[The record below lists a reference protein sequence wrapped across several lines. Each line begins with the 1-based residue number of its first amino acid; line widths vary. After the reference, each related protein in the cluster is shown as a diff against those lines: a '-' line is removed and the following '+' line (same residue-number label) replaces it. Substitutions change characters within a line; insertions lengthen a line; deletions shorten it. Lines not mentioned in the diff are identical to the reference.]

1 MAGRGRLR
9 QPAVL
14 LVSLALAAS
23 PAYVIRPHLGPLP
36 TTALELLL
44 VPAILLGLYA
54 FWDQIPWRSPFT
66 WPALLLLAA
75 ASLGTIFTPDHRAA
89 LGLWKAYFV
98 EPMLAGLVIA
108 AMATEERRA
117 RWILAGLAVAGL
129 VVALLN
135 IGVDLR
141 ALAGHTYDRVTPP
154 VVIYNSANAIPLYLE
169 PLLAF
174 ALAFALYAGE
184 RRDRIA
190 AAALVAVFAAADLL
204 SNSRLGWIT
213 LLAIGAT
220 VALFHRHRWRVY
232 AAGAIAAVVA
242 FAASGSVRHRIL
254 VEFEPNSP
262 ENTLAL
268 RGSLWRSTLNMLV
281 HQPVFG
287 GGLAGF
293 KRSVEPYRDPSYH
306 EDLIYPHNLVL
317 NLWSETG
324 LLGLAAFAWL
334 LVQVVRVA
342 RRALARGSWPRLV
355 AIGML
360 GMVVALVVHG
370 IGDVPYFKNDQ
381 ALAFWGLL
389 GVTLGSAA
397 DNQEPR

>member
-1 MAGRGRLR
+1 M
-9 QPAVL
+9 
-14 LVSLALAAS
+14 
-23 PAYVIRPHLGPLP
+23 
-36 TTALELLL
+36 
-44 VPAILLGLYA
+44 PAIVLGLYA

-89 LGLWKAYFV
+89 LGLWQAYFV

-108 AMATEERRA
+108 AMAREERRA

-135 IGVDLR
+135 IGVDVR

-190 AAALVAVFAAADLL
+190 ATALVVVFAAADLL

-220 VALFHRHRWRVY
+220 VALFHRRRWRVY

-268 RGSLWRSTLNMLV
+268 RGSLWRSTVNMLV

-293 KRSVEPYRDPSYH
+293 KRSIEPYRDPGYH

-342 RRALARGSWPRLV
+342 RRGLARGSWPRLV

-360 GMVVALVVHG
+360 GMLVALVVHG

-389 GVTLGSAA
+389 GVTLGAAA